1 MILKKYVSLFENI
14 SSKINDVAFAT
25 LERVKV
31 PVTSLIVIVTNV

>member
-25 LERVKV
+25 IERVKV
-31 PVTSLIVIVTNV
+31 TSNKPNCYCYE